1 MTTWKTGSGEPT
13 SFQEIVEK
21 ASEYQQN
28 GGRIFVATDSF
39 VSNGKCVFA
48 NAICFYNN
56 DLKKGGYYYFR
67 KSTVKASS
75 VKSLRHRMTQE
86 AKQSIDL
93 AMALNDCGIEDLEIH
108 LDVSPK
114 GSPHA
119 TACFS
124 EPLSGYAM
132 GVGFDCKVKPNAWAA
147 QVADKHSK

>member
-1 MTTWKTGSGEPT
+1 MTNWKTGSGEPVT
-13 SFQEIVEK
+13 FQEIVEH
-21 ASEYQQN
+21 ASKYQQK
-28 GGRIFVATDSF
+28 GGKVFVATDSF

-48 NAICFYNN
+48 SAVCLYNQ
-56 DLKKGGYYYFR
+56 DLREGGHYFFR
-67 KSTVKASS
+67 KTTVNASS
-75 VKSLRHRMTQE
+75 FKDLRHRITQE
-86 AKQSIDL
+86 AHQSIDL
-93 AMALNDCGIEDLEIH
+93 AMSLNDCGIEDLEIH

-119 TACFS
+119 TASLS